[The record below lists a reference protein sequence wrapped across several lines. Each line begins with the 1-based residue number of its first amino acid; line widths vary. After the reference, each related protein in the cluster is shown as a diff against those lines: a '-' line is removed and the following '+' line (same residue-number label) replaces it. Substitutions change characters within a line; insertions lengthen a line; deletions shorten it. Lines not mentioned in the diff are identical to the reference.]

1 MAPVRLCVRAW
12 LVPWA
17 AARQPACAVPPSQ
30 PAWFKLEAG
39 AVWASQLGLGPSARV
54 QTPLPGSRRMA
65 QDMAD
70 ANEHAE
76 PAAAVV
82 VEGGAAK
89 SHGPRRERGP
99 RRDRPPRSE
108 QQQRDQPLPE
118 YDESKLIKAK
128 SGKVVQ
134 PAKPDP
140 TERDVAL
147 EKLSGEVKRLG
158 DRIAAIKEQKAAAQ
172 RKGAKR
178 SSVPLPPEAAQ
189 HRQARQA
196 LQEQWNAELVR
207 AAAAATR
214 GMPCTCATCCQPLS
228 TWGGRNGRSRRL

>member
-1 MAPVRLCVRAW
+1 M
-12 LVPWA
+12 
-17 AARQPACAVPPSQ
+17 
-30 PAWFKLEAG
+30 
-39 AVWASQLGLGPSARV
+39 WASLHVGPSALV
-54 QTPLPGSRRMA
+54 QASLPGSRRMA

-76 PAAAVV
+76 PAAAVD

-172 RKGAKR
+172 RKGARR

-214 GMPCTCATCCQPLS
+214 GVPCTRATCCQPLS
-228 TWGGRNGRSRRL
+228 T